1 MSSYATAVPAA
12 SDATADQAVGCF
24 HCGEPCRTHNFAHS
38 GKDFCCLGC
47 QTVFTLLR
55 ENGLEQF
62 YALNAA
68 PGTRIRAVSAAARW
82 LFLDDSAVAEKLC
95 DYADKTRVK
104 VTLHLPTIH
113 CVACVWL
120 LENLFKLHPGV
131 GHSQVNF
138 SRREAAITFAPDKI
152 KLSELV
158 ALLTSIGYEPELTF
172 GETENAKPSP
182 WRKKA
187 WLQIGLAGFAFG
199 NIMLMSLPFYF
210 GLDSFNGPWFKL
222 IAGWLGLAFALPVVT
237 FSASD
242 FWRAA
247 WLSLR
252 QRTITLEIPIVL
264 GLAAIYVSSIVEVLA
279 QRGPGYCDSLCGLI
293 FFLLCGR
300 LFQKKTYDRLTF
312 DRDYKGFFPLSV
324 VRKNSSGEA
333 SVAISQLEIGDRLI
347 LRNGELLPADAKLVS
362 GEACLDY
369 SFVTGESEPV
379 PRAAGD
385 HLYAGGRQVGGA
397 IEVETV
403 KSVAQSYLAAL
414 WNNEAF
420 RKNSDNDLDS
430 LTNHYSKRFTRLVIG
445 IALAA
450 AAFWI
455 FRDSSKAL
463 KAFTSVLIV
472 ACPCALALSA
482 PLAHGTAQRI
492 LAKLKIFLKNALVI
506 ERMAEVD
513 TIVLDKTGTLTCA
526 DARGVEFQFAVGR
539 ELTTEET
546 NWIGSLARHSTHPH
560 SVRITKSLSF
570 STLPVAKF
578 EETPGAG
585 IEGEISGQKLLLG
598 SRAWLQRC
606 GVTIAQN
613 EMPPK
618 INSASAVFVAIDG
631 ALRGSFALENSL
643 RPEVADLI
651 AQLGG
656 KFELAL
662 LSGDNERE
670 AARFQ
675 KLFGEG
681 AVLKFNQSP
690 ADKLNFVRELQSR
703 GRKVMMVGDGLN
715 DAGALKQAEVGVAV
729 VEQIGIFSPASDV
742 ILDAA
747 ELPRLA
753 RVLAFS
759 RSAARVVRAG
769 FIISALYNLVG
780 VSIAAA
786 GLLSPIVCAILMP
799 LSSATVVLFACGA
812 TAWLGRK
819 LQVEKCPVAAPI
831 RSSIQTSPFQL
842 QPIAEEAA

>member
-1 MSSYATAVPAA
+1 M
-12 SDATADQAVGCF
+12 
-24 HCGEPCRTHNFAHS
+24 
-38 GKDFCCLGC
+38 
-47 QTVFTLLR
+47 
-55 ENGLEQF
+55 
-62 YALNAA
+62 
-68 PGTRIRAVSAAARW
+68 
-82 LFLDDSAVAEKLC
+82 
-95 DYADKTRVK
+95 
-104 VTLHLPTIH
+104 HLPTIH

-138 SRREAAITFAPDKI
+138 SHREAAITFAPDKI

-158 ALLTSIGYEPELTF
+158 ALLASIGYEPELTF
-172 GETENAKPSP
+172 GETEKAKLSP

-237 FSASD
+237 YSASD

-264 GLAAIYVSSIVEVLA
+264 GLAAIYVSSILEVLA

-324 VRKNSSGEA
+324 VRKKSCGEA
-333 SVAISQLEIGDRLI
+333 SVAISQLEIGDHLI

-362 GEACLDY
+362 DEACLDY

-379 PRAAGD
+379 PRTAGD

-430 LTNHYSKRFTRLVIG
+430 LTNRYSKRFTRLVIG

-526 DARGVEFQFAVGR
+526 DARGVEFQFAAGAR
-539 ELTTEET
+539 NSELSAEESD
-546 NWIGSLARHSTHPH
+546 WVGSLARHSTHPH
-560 SVRITKSLSF
+560 SVRIAKSLSF
-570 STLPVAKF
+570 STLPVGKF

-585 IEGEISGQKLLLG
+585 IEGEIAGHKLLLG
-598 SRAWLQRC
+598 SRAWLQRL
-606 GVTIAQN
+606 GVAIGQYGV
-613 EMPPK
+613 PPK
-618 INSASAVFVAIDG
+618 INSGSAVFVAIDG
-631 ALRGSFALENSL
+631 TLRGSFTLENSL
-643 RPEVADLI
+643 RPEVAELI
-651 AQLGG
+651 TQLGG
-656 KFELAL
+656 KFELVL

-690 ADKLNFVRELQSR
+690 ADKLNFVRELQTR

-753 RVLAFS
+753 RVLAFA

-799 LSSATVVLFACGA
+799 LSSATVVIFACGA

-819 LQVEKCPVAAPI
+819 LQVEKFPVAAPI
-831 RSSIQTSPFQL
+831 RSSIQTSPFHL